1 MARNGKTNNA
11 CPVYTLE
18 ESVLQNGAVATTI
31 SGLSTLH
38 VELPIHSSQG
48 NINLFET
55 FYGTIKSPE

>member
-11 CPVYTLE
+11 CPVHTLE

-38 VELPIHSSQG
+38 VELPIHSSQ
-48 NINLFET
+48 ET
-55 FYGTIKSPE
+55 